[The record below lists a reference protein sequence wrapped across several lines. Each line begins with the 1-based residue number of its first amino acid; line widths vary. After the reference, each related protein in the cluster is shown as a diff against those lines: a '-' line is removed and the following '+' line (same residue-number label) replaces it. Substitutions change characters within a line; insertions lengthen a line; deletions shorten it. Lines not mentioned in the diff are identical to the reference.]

1 MQQTWSPWS
10 RAAMALLALVALT
23 RPAREAAAA
32 PPPGRPG
39 AVAAA
44 RESGG
49 RPRVKLNRLT
59 FPTIPEASYYKN
71 HLTRSLSQASARADW
86 GAGAGSVIEY
96 RFRVD
101 RLDIETADGLVRVH
115 CEATGELP
123 HGKHAS
129 SRLSFS
135 GDPSQRRQLVK
146 KVLTIVARGV
156 ITRLAQIE
164 HARRRKARARG

>member
-1 MQQTWSPWS
+1 
-10 RAAMALLALVALT
+10 MALLVLAPLT
-23 RPAREAAAA
+23 WPERAAAAA
-32 PPPGRPG
+32 PPSRASG
-39 AVAAA
+39 VDTA
-44 RESGG
+44 RESAG

-71 HLTRSLSQASARADW
+71 RLTRSLSQASARADW

-123 HGKHAS
+123 QRKNAS

-135 GDPSQRRQLVK
+135 GDPSQRRQLVE
-146 KVLTIVARGV
+146 KVLDIVARGV
-156 ITRLAQIE
+156 VTRLAQME
-164 HARRRKARARG
+164 HARRRKARGQ

>member
-1 MQQTWSPWS
+1 MGLLVL
-10 RAAMALLALVALT
+10 AAIT
-23 RPAREAAAA
+23 GPAPAAASA
-32 PPPGRPG
+32 PPPSGIDAVHEG
-39 AVAAA
+39 A
-44 RESGG
+44 G

-101 RLDIETADGLVRVH
+101 RLDIETSEGLVRVH

-123 HGKHAS
+123 RSKNAS

-135 GDPSQRRQLVK
+135 GDPSQRRQLVE

-164 HARRRKARARG
+164 HARRRRARPRS

>member
-1 MQQTWSPWS
+1 
-10 RAAMALLALVALT
+10 MALLALAAVT
-23 RPAREAAAA
+23 RPAPAAASA
-32 PPPGRPG
+32 PPPSRPG
-39 AVAAA
+39 GVDVV
-44 RESGG
+44 RESAG

-123 HGKHAS
+123 NSKNAS

-135 GDPSQRRQLVK
+135 GEPSQRRQLVE

-164 HARRRKARARG
+164 HTRRRRAQAP

>member
-1 MQQTWSPWS
+1 
-10 RAAMALLALVALT
+10 MALLALAAVT
-23 RPAREAAAA
+23 RPAHAAA
-32 PPPGRPG
+32 PPRGSSS
-39 AVAAA
+39 VEAA
-44 RESGG
+44 RTSAG
-49 RPRVKLNRLT
+49 RPRIKLNRLT

-101 RLDIETADGLVRVH
+101 RLDIETRDGLVRVH

-123 HGKHAS
+123 NGKHAS

-135 GDPSQRRQLVK
+135 GDPAQRRQLVE
-146 KVLTIVARGV
+146 KVLTIVGSGV

-164 HARRRKARARG
+164 HARRRKARGGS

>member
-1 MQQTWSPWS
+1 MQQTWSHWT
-10 RAAMALLALVALT
+10 RAAMAVLALAALT
-23 RPAREAAAA
+23 RPARAAAA
-32 PPPGRPG
+32 PSRPNG
-39 AVAAA
+39 IDTA
-44 RESGG
+44 RESAG

-101 RLDIETADGLVRVH
+101 RLDIETSDGLVRVH

-123 HGKHAS
+123 NTKNAS

-135 GDPSQRRQLVK
+135 GEPSQRRQLVE

-164 HARRRKARARG
+164 HSRRRRARAQ